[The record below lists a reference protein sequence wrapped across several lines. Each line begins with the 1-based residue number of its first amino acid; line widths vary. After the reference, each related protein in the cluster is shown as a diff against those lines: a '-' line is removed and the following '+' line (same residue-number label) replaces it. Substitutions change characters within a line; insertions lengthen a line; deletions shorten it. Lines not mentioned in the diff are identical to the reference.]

1 MLHTSIAR
9 QDTSKSQKFLR
20 ANRSSIECQ
29 DSNHFDRIRNIR
41 KVLKTGEKVLAIAL
55 QPRMLPGSSHLTP
68 NIIYATNSRIL
79 IVDPHV
85 ADVREEN
92 VSIPYD
98 VITSI
103 KLEEAPYFTLAIKFE
118 SPTLANAVGLG
129 MIHGLVGGKNRNERI
144 IDTIPREK
152 AEELMHAILCAM
164 SRNRIK
170 FRIRNL
176 SEIKVRRTKYYKK
189 QW

>member
-1 MLHTSIAR
+1 
-9 QDTSKSQKFLR
+9 
-20 ANRSSIECQ
+20 
-29 DSNHFDRIRNIR
+29 
-41 KVLKTGEKVLAIAL
+41 
-55 QPRMLPGSSHLTP
+55 
-68 NIIYATNSRIL
+68 
-79 IVDPHV
+79 
-85 ADVREEN
+85 
-92 VSIPYD
+92 
-98 VITSI
+98 
-103 KLEEAPYFTLAIKFE
+103 
-118 SPTLANAVGLG
+118 

>member
-1 MLHTSIAR
+1 M
-9 QDTSKSQKFLR
+9 
-20 ANRSSIECQ
+20 
-29 DSNHFDRIRNIR
+29 
-41 KVLKTGEKVLAIAL
+41 LKTGEKVLAIAL
-55 QPRMLPGSSHLTP
+55 QPRMLPGSSYLTP

-152 AEELMHAILCAM
+152 AEELMHAILFAI

-170 FRIRNL
+170 FRIHNL
-176 SEIKVRRTKYYKK
+176 SEIKVRRTKYYNK